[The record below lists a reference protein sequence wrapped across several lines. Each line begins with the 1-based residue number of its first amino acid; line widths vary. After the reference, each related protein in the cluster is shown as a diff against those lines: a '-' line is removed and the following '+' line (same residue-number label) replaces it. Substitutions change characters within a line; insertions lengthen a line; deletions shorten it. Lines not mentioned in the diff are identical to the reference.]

1 MELKG
6 LAEQRHLHS
15 LLKADLSVSV
25 CCTQYVLFFC
35 YFKEKIVCIFFH
47 REVSRCVN
55 LARHSIP

>member
-15 LLKADLSVSV
+15 LMKADLSVSV

-35 YFKEKIVCIFFH
+35 YFKEKNCLYFL
-47 REVSRCVN
+47 SQG
-55 LARHSIP
+55 S